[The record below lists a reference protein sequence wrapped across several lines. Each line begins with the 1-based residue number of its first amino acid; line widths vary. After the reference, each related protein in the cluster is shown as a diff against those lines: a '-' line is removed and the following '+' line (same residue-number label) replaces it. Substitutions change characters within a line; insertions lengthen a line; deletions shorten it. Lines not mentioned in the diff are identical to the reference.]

1 MNIKTTC
8 PVCDRPGVE
17 DDCCPNCETDLSIT
31 RMLMDLPVVAAQPP
45 QKSRVRWQAGVA
57 VLLILLGIGVGC
69 AGNAIVSLSSQPDAA
84 KTAAIAA
91 RVAPPQP
98 VIQQTHCGGFYYTVR
113 PGDGLSNLAWQFY
126 GNSDLWQKIIEV
138 NSQLK
143 ERPDNLQ
150 VNEVILIPNREEAC
164 L

>member
-1 MNIKTTC
+1 
-8 PVCDRPGVE
+8 
-17 DDCCPNCETDLSIT
+17 
-31 RMLMDLPVVAAQPP
+31 MLMDLPVVAAQPP

-69 AGNAIVSLSSQPDAA
+69 AGNTIVSLSSPDAA
-84 KTAAIAA
+84 KTAAIAS

-98 VIQQTHCGGFYYTVR
+98 AIQQTCGGFYYTVR
-113 PGDGLSNLAWQFY
+113 PGDGLYNLAWQFY
-126 GNSDLWQKIIEV
+126 GNSALWQKIIEI

-150 VNEVILIPNREEAC
+150 VDEVILIPNREEAC